1 MQLFLAFAFLLCGT
15 CYAQKVILVSL
26 DGFRHD
32 YIEYAL
38 QNGRNVSAFQQIAKE
53 GFRGMQ
59 VHSVMV
65 TLTFPSHFT
74 LATGRTVEHH
84 GLVGNT
90 FYDPDLKDY
99 YKYTNSTKNLQPQWF
114 TMNHNEQIW
123 LTNQRNGGKSGVFY
137 WPGSDSRMYG
147 EMEYVNFGLYS
158 SLPSIRFRVDRVMD
172 WITKPD
178 VNLVLMYFHEPD
190 SAGHKYGPDSEKV
203 LDMLEVVNDGIAY
216 LLQRI
221 EQSDDFDEPPNIIV
235 TSDHGMTRVSNT
247 KIVNVSA
254 VLKPDEYIFGV
265 DGSPATLGVWPKP
278 DGSGLTVTQ
287 IYEKLKT
294 LQHCD
299 VYRKEDIPDKYHY
312 KNNTR
317 IAPIV
322 VFPHLGWM
330 VQTNASKP
338 YRGTLNGMHGYNN
351 SEPDMHPFIVAMG
364 PGIRK
369 LGNVPIFYQVDVYA
383 LVCLLLRIYKPNVV
397 DSDVYRVAP
406 FVKYLPSMEVLR
418 NFDRYAK
425 GLPVDAS
432 TILTGE
438 ASLHPQCP
446 ASHHCHDVEGAS

>member
-1 MQLFLAFAFLLCGT
+1 MQLLVTFLLLLCST
-15 CYAQKVILVSL
+15 CYSQKVILISL

-38 QNGRNVSAFQQIAKE
+38 KNGKNVSAFQKIASQ

-59 VHSVMV
+59 VQNVMV

-90 FYDPDLKDY
+90 FWDPTTEEN
-99 YKYTNSTKNLQPQWF
+99 YKYTDSKKNLQPQWF
-114 TMNHNEQIW
+114 TMNNNEQLW
-123 LTNQRNGGKSGVFY
+123 LTNQRNGGKSGVVY
-137 WPGSDSRMYG
+137 WPSSDSRMYG

-178 VNLVLMYFHEPD
+178 VNLVMMYFNEPD
-190 SAGHKYGPDSEKV
+190 SSGHKHGPDSKEVLAALEK
-203 LDMLEVVNDGIAY
+203 VNDGIAY

-235 TSDHGMTRVSNT
+235 TSDHGMTRVNHT

-254 VLKPDEYIFGV
+254 VLSPHEYRFGV
-265 DGSPATLGVWPKP
+265 DGSPATLGVWPLP
-278 DGSGLTVTQ
+278 SGPSEDAL
-287 IYEKLKT
+287 YERLKKLPN
-294 LQHCD
+294 CD
-299 VYRKEDIPDKYHY
+299 VYKKADIPDNYHF
-312 KNNTR
+312 KNNSR

-322 VFPHLGWM
+322 VLPHIGWM
-330 VQTNASKP
+330 VQTNASDP
-338 YRGTLNGMHGYNN
+338 YKDTLNGMHGYNN

-364 PGIRK
+364 PGIRN
-369 LGNVPIFYQVDVYA
+369 LGEVPVFYQVDVYA
-383 LVCLLLRIYKPNVV
+383 LVCLLLNIYKPNVV

-406 FVKYLPSMEVLR
+406 FIKHLPSMDVLR
-418 NFDRYAK
+418 QFDRYAK
-425 GLPVDAS
+425 GLDPFSGAS
-432 TILTGE
+432 TMLTGNVFLMLLLVL
-438 ASLHPQCP
+438 AAQLFLRH
-446 ASHHCHDVEGAS
+446 